1 MKTAKMEAENE
12 TPEQVIERLEKAL
25 FDLSSAL
32 AEKDTTIAEKD
43 TTIAEKDASIANL
56 EARNEK
62 LTNELLYLR
71 RQLFGRT
78 SERFIPQD
86 PSQLTL
92 AFDGLDEL
100 PEEQQVKSE
109 EVVVPSYTRRKEAGK
124 KPVRE
129 PLPET
134 LRREEVVIEPEN
146 IPEGAVRIGE
156 EVTEKLEYNPG
167 EVYVKRIVRPKYALP
182 QGEGV
187 IIAPLPSQVLPRSNA
202 GASLLAHLLV
212 SKYQDHLPF
221 YRQLDIFRRQ
231 DIHLAA
237 STVNDWF
244 ADTVDLLRP
253 LYETLKKAI
262 LATDY
267 VQVDEG
273 CIPVVDKDKPGT
285 TRKGYHWLVKSPM
298 INQLFLHYQKGSRAR
313 YVAVGLLYDFQ
324 GAMQTDG
331 YSAYDIYENKKGVL
345 LLGCMAHAR
354 RKFENALK
362 NDAQRAGHALKVM
375 QALYAVERQ
384 AQEAKLSPEKTK
396 ELRETVSYPL
406 LREFEQWLLEQAVK
420 VLPKSLIGQ
429 AIFYTYNI
437 YPRLVRYVLDGRYQI
452 DNNGAENGIRAMVLG
467 RKNYLFCGNDQ
478 AAERTAVI
486 YSLLGSCRLADVN
499 PETWLTDVLN
509 RLPDHSILRLSE
521 LLPINWKA
529 NKSNQQD

>member
-1 MKTAKMEAENE
+1 MEAENQ
-12 TPEQVIERLEKAL
+12 TPEQEIECLKKAL
-25 FDLSSAL
+25 FDLSSVL
-32 AEKDTTIAEKD
+32 AEKEAFIAEKEAF
-43 TTIAEKDASIANL
+43 IAEKEAFIAEKEACIAKL

-71 RQLFGRT
+71 RQLFGRS
-78 SERFIPQD
+78 SERFIPED
-86 PSQLTL
+86 PLQLSF
-92 AFDGLDEL
+92 AFEGLDEL
-100 PEEQQVKSE
+100 PEEQQAMPE
-109 EVVVPSYTRRKEAGK
+109 EVVVPSYTRKKEAGR

-129 PLPET
+129 PLPEA

-146 IPEGAVRIGE
+146 IPEGSVRIGE
-156 EVTEKLEYNPG
+156 EVTEKLEYTPG
-167 EVYVKRIVRPKYALP
+167 EVFVKRIVRPKYALSG
-182 QGEGV
+182 GEGV

-231 DIHLAA
+231 GIHLAA

-244 ADTVDLLRP
+244 ADTVNLLGP
-253 LYETLKKAI
+253 LYETLKKEV

-267 VQVDEG
+267 IQVDES

-285 TRKGYHWLVKSPM
+285 TRKGYHWLVKSPVLE
-298 INQLFLHYQKGSRAR
+298 QLFFHYQKGSRAR
-313 YVAVGLLYDFQ
+313 YVAVALLCNFQ

-331 YSAYDIYENKKGVL
+331 YGVYNIYENKKGVL

-362 NDAQRAGHALKVM
+362 NDAQRAGYALKVI
-375 QALYAVERQ
+375 QALYAVERE
-384 AQEAKLSPEKTK
+384 AQENNLTPDEVRV
-396 ELRETVSYPL
+396 LREKKSYPL
-406 LREFEQWLLEQAVK
+406 LRDFEQWLLEESEK

-429 AIFYTYNI
+429 AILYTYSL
-437 YPRLVRYVLDGRYQI
+437 YPRLVRYVLDGRYCI
-452 DNNGAENGIRAMVLG
+452 DNNGAENGVRALALG

-478 AAERTAVI
+478 AAERAAVI
-486 YSLLGSCRLADVN
+486 YSLLGSCRLANVN
-499 PETWLTDVLN
+499 PEAWLTDVLN

-521 LLPINWKA
+521 LLPVNWKA
-529 NKSNQQD
+529 YENS